1 MAKANSN
8 TIVSTIIKVLIVS
21 LLVGFA
27 LTLFD
32 ITPKQLLANLG
43 GTVQDIFEVG
53 VSMVEWAVP
62 YILLG
67 AVIVVPIWI
76 IMKLWAVVSARRG

>member
-1 MAKANSN
+1 MAKLNSN
-8 TIVSTIIKVLIVS
+8 TVVSTIIKVLIVS

-32 ITPKQLLANLG
+32 ITPQQLLANVG
-43 GTVQDIFEVG
+43 GTVQSIFQVG

-67 AVIVVPIWI
+67 AVIVVPIWVVV
-76 IMKLWAVVSARRG
+76 KLWAVVKNRA